1 LGGEVKSSEHEPKN
15 EPARGQGREPIGEQV
30 LILRDEVVYRA
41 PLEGEVMPQAG
52 EQFDAMTQRMSQ
64 PFDTLWWLSL
74 GMTVWLVWLTL
85 RGDPSGVMNILLA
98 LVLMLPFLVLS
109 LARWGLSSVLG
120 VLRAGLKQAQ
130 AMPNSAQQWQA
141 TMRDAREQAK
151 TARSSHWAGAV
162 WSVTERLGLVQEG
175 VQTLMLTPLFLLAL
189 VASLLATL
197 IMLPVT
203 LFTLL
208 LMVF

>member
-1 LGGEVKSSEHEPKN
+1 VKSSEHEPKN
-15 EPARGQGREPIGEQV
+15 EPVSDQGREPIGEQV
-30 LILRDEVVYRA
+30 LILRDEAVYRA

-52 EQFDAMTQRMSQ
+52 AQFDEATRRMSQ
-64 PFDTLWWLSL
+64 PFNTLWWLSL
-74 GMTVWLVWLTL
+74 AMTLWLVWLTL

-98 LVLMLPFLVLS
+98 LVLALPFLVLS
-109 LARWGLSSVLG
+109 LARWGLASVLD

-130 AMPNSAQQWQA
+130 AMPSSAQQWQA

-151 TARSSHWAGAV
+151 SARASHWAGAA
-162 WSVTERLGLVQEG
+162 WSATERVGQVQEG
-175 VQTLMLTPLFLLAL
+175 VQTLMLTPLFLVAL
-189 VASLLATL
+189 LLSLFATL

-208 LMVF
+208 LVLF